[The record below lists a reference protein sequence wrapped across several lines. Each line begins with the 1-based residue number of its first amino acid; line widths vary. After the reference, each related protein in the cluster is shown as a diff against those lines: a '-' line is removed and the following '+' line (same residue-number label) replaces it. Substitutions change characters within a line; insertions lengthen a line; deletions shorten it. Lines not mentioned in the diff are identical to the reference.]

1 MSKGGAIAALGLL
14 TAALVAANGAVYMTK
29 DRIKPEIHF
38 PKTEMT
44 YARGSNESKLLKGV
58 TATDN
63 RDGDV
68 TKSLRISS
76 VIPNKDNTEVT
87 VEYTAKDS
95 SNNVRKISRTIPY
108 SDSDKENS
116 NEEEA
121 AASDGSAEGDEIVT
135 ESGVDE
141 DTDGDNPGEGD
152 TSSAES
158 AAQDSGISANSAASQ
173 STNESAATENAA
185 AASDESEI
193 AGLTAGSPQ
202 IRLKA
207 HTAVIPVG
215 GTFSYMQYIDSMKD
229 DKDNN
234 ATLAQRIELKGSVD
248 TSKAGTYTVT
258 YVLRDSDGNI
268 SNQPTLTVTVQ

>member
-1 MSKGGAIAALGLL
+1 MSKGGAITALGIL

-29 DRIKPEIHF
+29 DRTKPEIHF

-44 YARGSNESKLLKGV
+44 YASGSDEAKLLKGV

-108 SDSDKENS
+108 SGSSDKENS
-116 NEEEA
+116 NGED
-121 AASDGSAEGDEIVT
+121 AASDDSAEGDEIVT

-141 DTDGDNPGEGD
+141 DTNGDNSGAE
-152 TSSAES
+152 AES
-158 AAQDSGISANSAASQ
+158 ASQNTDVSANAASQ
-173 STNESAATENAA
+173 STVTSDATENAA
-185 AASDESEI
+185 ASSDESEI
-193 AGLTAGSPQ
+193 ASLTAGSPQ
-202 IRLKA
+202 IRLTA
-207 HTAVIPVG
+207 HTATIPVG

-229 DKDNN
+229 DKDSNT
-234 ATLAQRIELKGSVD
+234 TLAQRIELKGSVD

-258 YVLRDSDGNI
+258 YVLRDSDGNV